1 MRKRSFYPKL
11 AAQNM
16 KNNRQFYIPYLLAT
30 IGTTAA
36 FYILAAIVNDPG
48 AGRLGEG
55 TTNGQAYVSAFMTLG
70 MFVVGLFSCIFLLY
84 TNSFL
89 IKRRKKEFGLY
100 NVLGMGKG
108 NIGTIM
114 VFETIYTMLI
124 GIAGGIGVGILLHKL
139 VTLLLHK
146 MMRFEVHFGF
156 MISAKAILL
165 TVGVF
170 SAFLIMT
177 LISNLISIRRSKTV
191 ELLSGGNVG
200 EREPK
205 TRWLLTIIGILS
217 LGTGYWLAI
226 TVKDGMEAIA
236 FYFVAVFAVIIGTY
250 CLFTAVS
257 ISVLKALRK
266 NKRIYYKTNNFIG
279 ISGMIYRMKRNA
291 VGLANICILATMVM
305 VMVSGTLSMY
315 LGVEE
320 SIEKTFPKNTV
331 ATTSFKLNDEERF
344 KPESMMD
351 TLRAAINEYGYE
363 IKSEDYVT
371 YYTFAAALEP
381 DGGLTC
387 PVRTASENGQ
397 YIYVNMSTA
406 ADYART
412 SGTQPVNLEADE
424 VLIFGDWGRTEG
436 SIEVNLDGNPVSFNI
451 AGVLD
456 GEPNYGHSQRITTE
470 KYYLI
475 FSDESVSDEMVL
487 KSGGGSYL
495 RCESRFDLDC
505 TEAEQLEFQEK
516 FWQENRSYEGT
527 GSWEMLSLSVR
538 AVEETEM
545 YGLAGGFLFLGIFLG
560 IVFLMATALIIYYK
574 QISEGYEDQ
583 RRFEIMSQVGLSQRE
598 IKRSVRSQVLMV
610 FFLPIVVAAIHI
622 AFDFNMVINLLS
634 LFALTN
640 VKLTAICTLATLLA
654 FSAVYAVMYVLT
666 AKAYYKIVKN

>member
-48 AGRLGEG
+48 ADRLGEG
-55 TTNGQAYVSAFMTLG
+55 TSNGQAYVSMFMVLG

-89 IKRRKKEFGLY
+89 IKRRKKELGLY

-114 VFETIYTMLI
+114 VFESFYTILI
-124 GIAGGIGVGILLHKL
+124 GIGGGIGVGILLHKL
-139 VTLLLHK
+139 VTLALHK
-146 MMRFEVHFGF
+146 IMRFEVHFGF
-156 MISAKAILL
+156 TISVEAIVMTVVVFTGFLLL
-165 TVGVF
+165 TLV
-170 SAFLIMT
+170 
-177 LISNLISIRRSKTV
+177 SNLISIRRSKTV
-191 ELLSGGNVG
+191 DLLSGGNVG

-205 TRWLLTIIGILS
+205 TRWLMTIIGIVA
-217 LGTGYWLAI
+217 LGIGYWLAI
-226 TVKDGMEAIA
+226 TVSDGASAIGL
-236 FYFVAVFAVIIGTY
+236 YFMAVFAVIIGTY

-257 ISVLKALRK
+257 IFVLKALRK
-266 NKRIYYKTNNFIG
+266 NKRFYYKTNNFIG

-305 VMVSGTLSMY
+305 VMISGTLSMY

-320 SIEKTFPKNTV
+320 TLEKSYPKNTV
-331 ATTSFKLNDEERF
+331 ATTRFKLTDEERF
-344 KPESMMD
+344 KPEAMMD
-351 TLRAAINEYGYE
+351 MLRGMIEEYGYE

-371 YYTFAAALEP
+371 YFDLTVALEP
-381 DGGLTC
+381 DGKLVEGS
-387 PVRTASENGQ
+387 PASKKGK
-397 YIYVNMSTA
+397 YINVSMSTA

-412 SGTQPVNLEADE
+412 SGTQPVELAADE
-424 VLIFGDWGRTEG
+424 VLIYGNWGKTEG
-436 SIEVNLDGNPVSFNI
+436 SLEVDFDGNPISFNI

-456 GEPNYGHSQRITTE
+456 GEPGYGHSQLATTA
-470 KYYLI
+470 KCYLI
-475 FSDESVSDEMVL
+475 FSDESVLDEMYI
-487 KSGGGSYL
+487 KSGSNGYM

-505 TEAEQLEFQEK
+505 TEAEQLDFLEK
-516 FWQENRSYEGT
+516 FWANDRVFEGT
-527 GSWEMLSLSVR
+527 GDWEMLSLSVR
-538 AVEETEM
+538 AEEETEL
-545 YGLAGGFLFLGIFLG
+545 YGFAGGFLFLGIFLG

-583 RRFEIMSQVGLSQRE
+583 RRFEIMRQVGLSERE

-622 AFDFNMVINLLS
+622 AFDFNMVIKLLT
-634 LFALTN
+634 LFSLTN
-640 VKLTAICTLATLLA
+640 VKLTAICTLATVLA
-654 FSAVYAVMYVLT
+654 FSAVYAVMYVMT
-666 AKAYYKIVKN
+666 AKAYYKIVKK